1 MIVDASA
8 ILAIALAEPE
18 APAMLDA
25 LTAAARARIPASTW
39 LEAAMVLDRRGN
51 ARASEIFGTIIQKV
65 GIEICPVTPAHAQEA
80 RRAWLVFG
88 RDRHR
93 ARLNFGDCM
102 VYAVARLD
110 DEELLFKGDDFI
122 HTDITSALKDRPIA

>member
-1 MIVDASA
+1 M
-8 ILAIALAEPE
+8 LAIALAEPE

-25 LTAAARARIPASTW
+25 LTSAERVRIPAATW
-39 LEAAMVLDRRGN
+39 FEAAMVLDRRGN
-51 ARASEIFGTIIQKV
+51 ARASEIFRTIVEKV
-65 GIEICPVTPAHAQEA
+65 GIEICAMTPAHAHEA
-80 RRAWLVFG
+80 RRAWAVFG

-122 HTDITSALKDRPIA
+122 HTDIRSALKD

>member
-25 LTAAARARIPASTW
+25 LTSAERVRIPAATW
-39 LEAAMVLDRRGN
+39 FEAAMVLDRRGN
-51 ARASEIFGTIIQKV
+51 ARASEIFRTIVEKV
-65 GIEICPVTPAHAQEA
+65 GIEICALTPEHAHEA
-80 RRAWLVFG
+80 RRAWAVFG
-88 RDRHR
+88 RDRHP

-102 VYAVARLD
+102 VYAVARLE

-122 HTDITSALKDRPIA
+122 HTDIRSALKD

>member
-1 MIVDASA
+1 VIVDASA
-8 ILAIALAEPE
+8 MLAIALAEPE

-25 LTAAARARIPASTW
+25 LTAAERVRIPAATW

-51 ARASEIFGTIIQKV
+51 ARASEIFRTIVEKV
-65 GIEICPVTPAHAQEA
+65 GIEICAMTAAHAHEA
-80 RRAWLVFG
+80 RRAWAVFG

-122 HTDITSALKDRPIA
+122 HTDVRSALKD

>member
-8 ILAIALAEPE
+8 MLAIALAEPE

-25 LTAAARARIPASTW
+25 LTAAPRVRIPAPTW
-39 LEAAMVLDRRGN
+39 LEATMVLDRRGDT
-51 ARASEIFGTIIQKV
+51 RASAIFRTIMEKV
-65 GIEICPVTPAHAQEA
+65 GIEICPMTPEHAQEA
-80 RRAWLVFG
+80 RRAWAVFG

-93 ARLNFGDCM
+93 AGLNFGDCM

-110 DEELLFKGDDFI
+110 DEELLFKGEDFI
-122 HTDITSALKDRPIA
+122 HTDIKSALKD